1 MNFIIENKT
10 KYIIWTFFNYLW
22 NYSKILS
29 EKIVS
34 WAFFYK
40 ASVSPSAS
48 RLLRS
53 LVDPRARSLR
63 RHAVY
68 ARDDASNAGPK
79 PLRRATGRPLPPVTS
94 SLVCALSAD
103 GRGVEEGRRRQ
114 CQTKSRTR
122 ARRNMPGG
130 ARCLA
135 AAVASSAPVD
145 NTRRVTPYR
154 R

>member
-103 GRGVEEGRRRQ
+103 GRGVEEG
-114 CQTKSRTR
+114 
-122 ARRNMPGG
+122 A
-130 ARCLA
+130 A
-135 AAVASSAPVD
+135 AAVPD
-145 NTRRVTPYR
+145 EITNTRAPKYAGGRPLSGCRRRVVR
-154 R
+154 AGR